1 MKRPDAD
8 PYFCKISKDPSIAG
22 KAGIQPFRGFF
33 PAFPARFLL
42 DRQIFRLLLFK
53 PHVVPES
60 SFLRDGCRVREM
72 KRYMFRFVG
81 IGTEGDLFAAQFPV
95 SSDNIRRRIRHAKAC
110 LVAAGV
116 DFQRDIVLN
125 QLF

>member
-1 MKRPDAD
+1 MKKPDAN
-8 PYFCKISKDPSIAG
+8 PYFCKISKDPSIAER
-22 KAGIQPFRGFF
+22 AGIQPFWGFSGF
-33 PAFPARFLL
+33 SCVFSIGSADIPAF
-42 DRQIFRLLLFK
+42 LFK

-60 SFLRDGCRVREM
+60 GFLRDGCRVREM

-95 SSDNIRRRIRHAKAC
+95 SSDDIRRRIRHAKAC

-116 DFQRDIVLN
+116 DSSAISY
-125 QLF
+125 